1 MTRASLFVVVDDDD
15 ASDIIIKRER
25 VKTLHPSSRIFFSQ
39 KTHAQTAKRGKDER
53 ERGKDERE
61 RGKDETR
68 AEKTTTRTIAWSGD
82 ASAREKDGSE
92 RFVGCDRRQRQYLS
106 RFSAVENEMRLDI

>member
-39 KTHAQTAKRGKDER
+39 KTHAQTAK
-53 ERGKDERE
+53 RGKDERE

>member
-1 MTRASLFVVVDDDD
+1 M
-15 ASDIIIKRER
+15 SDIFNKRER
-25 VKTLHPSSRIFFSQ
+25 VKTLPLFAYFFFT
-39 KTHAQTAKRGKDER
+39 KTHAQTAK
-53 ERGKDERE
+53 

-92 RFVGCDRRQRQYLS
+92 RFV
-106 RFSAVENEMRLDI
+106 

>member
-1 MTRASLFVVVDDDD
+1 LFVDDDD
-15 ASDIIIKRER
+15 VSDIFIKRER

-53 ERGKDERE
+53 ERERRDESRE
-61 RGKDETR
+61 D
-68 AEKTTTRTIAWSGD
+68 D

-92 RFVGCDRRQRQYLS
+92 RFV
-106 RFSAVENEMRLDI
+106 